1 MMRKSGHHFF
11 ENIMLKLKKKP
22 HHVIAEAI
30 PLRRMMLEHD
40 VIRWTHL
47 RRSDFG
53 AWAGV
58 RRKAYRQYGRG
69 VQGRRFPGGRVKGSG
84 GEKGKGDDE
93 SQKGSRPTPDCPIAA
108 RHRADARP
116 RYRRPGELSPFRH
129 SGSPSPRRMRP
140 DGRVRWCGRFHAGK

>member
-1 MMRKSGHHFF
+1 MPELPPVTITSLSAKRFMSHRCSLLPMRDPSDCDLQSMMRKSGNHFF

-69 VQGRRFPGGRVKGSG
+69 VQGRRFPGGRVK
-84 GEKGKGDDE
+84 
-93 SQKGSRPTPDCPIAA
+93 
-108 RHRADARP
+108 
-116 RYRRPGELSPFRH
+116 
-129 SGSPSPRRMRP
+129 
-140 DGRVRWCGRFHAGK
+140 